1 MRKLLLLFIALPI
14 IALGQEEMVIN
25 ADEIFFEDKVTYF
38 IKDSTLVTG
47 KVRGWHPNGQL
58 TGEATLKDGKGQ
70 GVYKVWYSNGQLRS
84 EGIYKDGKKDGV
96 WKRWNEEGK
105 LISEDTY
112 KDGELI
118 SKKEY

>member
-1 MRKLLLLFIALPI
+1 MKKLLLLLIALPI

-25 ADEIFFEDKVTYF
+25 ADDINMVDNVVYF
-38 IKDSTLVTG
+38 KSDTTLVSG
-47 KVRGWHPNGQL
+47 VVRQWH
-58 TGEATLKDGKGQ
+58 D
-70 GVYKVWYSNGQLRS
+70 NGQLRS
-84 EGIYKDGKKDGV
+84 EEIYKDGKKDGV

-105 LISEDTY
+105 LISEETY